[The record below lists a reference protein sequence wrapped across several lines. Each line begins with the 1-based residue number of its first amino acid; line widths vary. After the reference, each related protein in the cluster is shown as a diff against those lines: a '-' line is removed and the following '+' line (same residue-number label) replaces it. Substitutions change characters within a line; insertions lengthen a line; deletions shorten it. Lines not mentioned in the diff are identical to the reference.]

1 MVLVSAITIHG
12 GQKFEA
18 TFEVLQIEEIADTL
32 APPPLAAEL
41 VMRYPRLLNA
51 PI

>member
-32 APPPLAAEL
+32 APPPLPPNSLCDTL
-41 VMRYPRLLNA
+41 VY
-51 PI
+51 